1 MQFDPFKHHRRSI
14 RLKGYDYSQEG
25 AYYVTIVTQHRF
37 CLFGD
42 VVNDEMRLSDA
53 GRMIKSE
60 WIGLPKRFPNV
71 ELDEFVLMPNHTHGI
86 IVITDKMDGT
96 RRATTRVAPTDANPD
111 WNSVGAGLVPAH
123 SNDDDDIDIGNDNSH
138 DPALGEIVGAWK
150 SIVTD
155 EYVRGVRESHW
166 EPFHRK
172 LWQRGYHEH
181 IIRDEKDLARIREYI
196 INNPANWD
204 ADRENPNN
212 GRTSR

>member
-1 MQFDPFKHHRRSI
+1 MQYDPFKHHRRSI

-25 AYYVTIVTQHRF
+25 AYYVTIVTQHRL

-71 ELDEFVLMPNHTHGI
+71 ELDEFVLMPNHMHGI

-111 WNSVGAGLVPAH
+111 WNSVGAGLVPAQH
-123 SNDDDDIDIGNDNSH
+123 DAPDENTH
-138 DPALGEIVGAWK
+138 DPTLGNIVGAWK
-150 SIVTD
+150 STVTD
-155 EYVRGVRESHW
+155 EYIHGVHDLHW
-166 EPFHRK
+166 EPFQRK
-172 LWQRGYHEH
+172 LWQRGYYEH

-204 ADRENPNN
+204 ADEENPKYSDAREKR
-212 GRTSR
+212 GRR